1 MDFFETTHDS
11 TRRANI
17 MSVNPIFVPNI
28 QKRILLKK
36 KYVVSFGCYENST
49 TFATLLEKA
58 RRHMM

>member
-17 MSVNPIFVPNI
+17 MSVNPIFFPNI

-36 KYVVSFGCYENST
+36 NTSFPLDVT
-49 TFATLLEKA
+49 KIALLLQ
-58 RRHMM
+58 RF